1 MAKAAE
7 KSANKVVGI
16 NMPSKMAQELER
28 RALSMHISKSTY
40 CKMILQQ
47 WMDSGAKLTLG
58 EV

>member
-1 MAKAAE
+1 
-7 KSANKVVGI
+7 
-16 NMPSKMAQELER
+16 MAQELER